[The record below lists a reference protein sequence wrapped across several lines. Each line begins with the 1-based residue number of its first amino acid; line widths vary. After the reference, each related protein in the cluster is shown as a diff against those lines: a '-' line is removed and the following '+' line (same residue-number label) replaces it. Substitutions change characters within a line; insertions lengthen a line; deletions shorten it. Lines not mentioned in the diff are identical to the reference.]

1 MILQGIPELDWSMIA
16 GSGFV
21 AGVLFLALVE
31 RLRRTFATRQ
41 ELDVLKEKC
50 RTLEKRCRQAAG
62 AARAAHQRAMTV
74 QVEQKHQ
81 AERVAYHV
89 VQPLERITA
98 KLDALGEAQASQSLA
113 LEYLER
119 RLDRVEA
126 NADSAPGTPTRAA

>member
-21 AGVLFLALVE
+21 VGVLFLALVE

-41 ELDVLKEKC
+41 ELDGLEEKY
-50 RTLEKRCRQAAG
+50 RTLEALYRQAIGAAAG
-62 AARAAHQRAMTV
+62 AQQRTLAV
-74 QVEQKHQ
+74 QVEQKHLS
-81 AERVAYHV
+81 ERVADQV
-89 VQPLERITA
+89 MRPVERMAA
-98 KLDALGEAQASQSLA
+98 KLDMVSEAQATQSLV

-126 NADSAPGTPTRAA
+126 SAGATSGAATGAT